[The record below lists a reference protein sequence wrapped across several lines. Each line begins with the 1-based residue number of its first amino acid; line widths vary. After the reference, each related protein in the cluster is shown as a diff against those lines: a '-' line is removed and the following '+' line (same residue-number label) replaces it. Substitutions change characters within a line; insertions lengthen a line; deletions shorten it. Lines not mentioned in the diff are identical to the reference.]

1 MKKAFCILLSAILI
15 HSMLSISQ
23 PATAEEHVPLLSE
36 MTESECL
43 AFIKS
48 NGITLP
54 PLYENESSWGPFVK
68 KYITLFENN
77 PDAPIAI
84 SYTVTANLAQNIKT
98 VVNRYYGTTT
108 PLHTATKVVDKPT
121 WLVNSELYG
130 EWEDNFEQYNCY
142 AYAVDYPVWVDP
154 GQIKYIEDPSLNI
167 LDYSFNIFDVSIE
180 DIVNL
185 VKGDLQQL
193 GHQRLYSFESQINTD
208 NLCTNEKIICVRKGY
223 EDYHFMRYASEGWLH
238 KPGGT
243 HILKYKYTPSDDRF
257 WTNESVYLGHY
268 SDGDTVYDSTIYF
281 ISYDGHNWS
290 YSSTGSNTHTRT
302 CTICNHTETLNC
314 NYRYTYFYDDMHN
327 AFCADC
333 GNGYSGAFCT
343 FDYTSNN
350 NGTHTGVCAC
360 GNTRTANC
368 YGGSYTAYL
377 NGWHNVNCTLCEY
390 CFGPEKCALV
400 YTYEGFGQH
409 MAACSK
415 CNASHLAEF
424 SPYHTY
430 CGNGTDTHV
439 HNIRCDDCEIPMY
452 NGTESCTFS
461 YKYNGSVNGQ
471 NTHVYTCASCGYIQF
486 GPTQCS
492 YIGSKPCRFCGTP
505 KGGSVLNSL
514 EEDFSEN

>member
-1 MKKAFCILLSAILI
+1 MRKAFCILISTLLMHA
-15 HSMLSISQ
+15 MLCVAQ
-23 PATAEEHVPLLSE
+23 PAMASEPVPLLSE
-36 MTESECL
+36 MSEAECIS
-43 AFIKS
+43 FIKDS
-48 NGITLP
+48 GITLP
-54 PLYENESSWGPFVK
+54 PLYENESDWGPFIK
-68 KYITLFENN
+68 KYIILFENN
-77 PDAPIAI
+77 PNAPIAI
-84 SYTVTANLAQNIKT
+84 SYTVTADLAESIRSAVSHYYGIKT
-98 VVNRYYGTTT
+98 TST
-108 PLHTATKVVDKPT
+108 PALYAIQQSG
-121 WLVNSELYG
+121 WLVDSELYG
-130 EWEDNFEQYNCY
+130 AWENNFITYNCY
-142 AYAVDYPVWVDP
+142 AFAVDYDVAVDP
-154 GQIKYIEDPSLNI
+154 GQIKYIEDPSLNVQN
-167 LDYSFNIFDVSIE
+167 YSFNIYDTSIE
-180 DIVNL
+180 TIVDL
-185 VKGDLQQL
+185 VIGDLQQL
-193 GHQRLYSFESQINTD
+193 GHQRIYSNESYMNTS
-208 NLCTNEKIICVRKGY
+208 NLCTNERIICVRKGY
-223 EDYHFMRYASEGWLH
+223 EDYHFMLYTTEGWLH
-238 KPGGT
+238 KPGRT

-257 WTNESVYLGHY
+257 WTNESVFLGNY
-268 SDGDTVYDSTIYF
+268 SAGDTVYDSTIYF

-314 NYRYTYFYDDMHN
+314 NYRYTYLYDDMHN
-327 AFCADC
+327 ATCVGC
-333 GNGYSGAFCT
+333 GRTFSGGMCSFT
-343 FDYTSNN
+343 YTSNN

-415 CNASHLAEF
+415 CNASHLAEC

-452 NGTESCTFS
+452 NGTESCTFA

-471 NTHVYTCASCGYIQF
+471 NTHVYACTSCGYIQF

-492 YIGSKPCRFCGTP
+492 YIGSKPCRLCGTP
-505 KGGSVLNSL
+505 KGGSVLNNL